1 MSAARHRLGGSAR
14 LAGVL
19 WVVGVL
25 AGAVA
30 LAAPAPNDESA
41 RFDAF
46 TERLAA
52 DWLRADPQSATTL
65 QYFAGAEQDAL
76 DRLLIAKDSQY
87 NIPLEHSARARY
99 VQRARTALRELQ
111 GYPDQGLTPVQRV
124 SAASLRWQLANAIRM
139 VAVEDER
146 YVFEQFG
153 GLQVTLVNFLTQI
166 HPVRNARDVDNYLA
180 RLDRVAAALDQGI
193 AEARLRADAGV
204 IPPRFI
210 LQVTV
215 EGIDRFLAG
224 APADNVLV
232 SSLAAR
238 AAMLPEFSETLRAA
252 ALASAER
259 SVRDAIA
266 PAFRRVRALLAAQ
279 LPQATDDAGMWRLP
293 HGAQSYAV
301 MLRANTT
308 TDMTPEAVHAL
319 GLREVQRI
327 ESEMDGLLRELGYV
341 NGSVRERYEAL
352 EASVQP
358 AATPD
363 PRPAMIAEHARILR
377 DAEQRAQSLFDL
389 RPKAPVQVLREP
401 AFTEKSAA
409 AHYVAPAPDGSLP
422 GTVRVPLP
430 GPPYEILE
438 MRTLTYHEGVPGH
451 HFQVALQQELPE
463 LPPFRR
469 KRAFGILSAFAEG
482 WALYAEHLVAE
493 QGWYQDDPKGHLG
506 QLSAELF
513 RARRLVVDTGLHA
526 QHWTR
531 QQAIDYGIRPAEVE
545 RYVVL
550 PGQACAYKI
559 GELEI
564 LAQRAKAEKALGE
577 RFSLRQF
584 HDWVLRKGGVPLA
597 VLGQAI
603 DADIAAARGA
613 RPPAT
618 AAGSAKSVH

>member
-1 MSAARHRLGGSAR
+1 
-14 LAGVL
+14 
-19 WVVGVL
+19 
-25 AGAVA
+25 
-30 LAAPAPNDESA
+30 
-41 RFDAF
+41 
-46 TERLAA
+46 
-52 DWLRADPQSATTL
+52 
-65 QYFAGAEQDAL
+65 
-76 DRLLIAKDSQY
+76 
-87 NIPLEHSARARY
+87 
-99 VQRARTALRELQ
+99 
-111 GYPDQGLTPVQRV
+111 
-124 SAASLRWQLANAIRM
+124 
-139 VAVEDER
+139 
-146 YVFEQFG
+146 
-153 GLQVTLVNFLTQI
+153 
-166 HPVRNARDVDNYLA
+166 
-180 RLDRVAAALDQGI
+180 
-193 AEARLRADAGV
+193 
-204 IPPRFI
+204 
-210 LQVTV
+210 
-215 EGIDRFLAG
+215 
-224 APADNVLV
+224 
-232 SSLAAR
+232 
-238 AAMLPEFSETLRAA
+238 
-252 ALASAER
+252 
-259 SVRDAIA
+259 
-266 PAFRRVRALLAAQ
+266 
-279 LPQATDDAGMWRLP
+279 LP

-545 RYVVL
+545 RYVVM